1 MSTQKS
7 ARSLGIQWGVSLLLT
22 LACYVIPEQGI
33 YTHQVKL
40 FLTITVFSLALAAF
54 ELVPNLVVAVVMSG
68 FWIVAGVA
76 DIATVMSSWT
86 TPTMLML
93 IGAFFISASLEDS
106 GLLKRVAF
114 YLMCK
119 VKGNYF
125 ALLMS
130 LMVVSILLNI
140 LTFGNAYVIMPPLA
154 LGLCISLNGMKKKLG
169 AGIAAAVMLGCAT
182 SHAYTYHVAAWG
194 VISQLGAPFLGDDVV
209 TPFSIIIHNWPL
221 FIISVILLWVVSK
234 WYKPEEDLG
243 DIEYFRQHLAKM
255 GPISRREKAN
265 AVVLGVLLL
274 YSFTVNLTG
283 LDLNYGFALIPFA
296 LFLPFINGATQ
307 QTVEKVNF
315 EMLFFVAACMAI
327 GTVATNMGLGDAIAE
342 ACLKAL
348 GGNTS
353 PWLIIGIIFG
363 IVFILNFLMTPM
375 AIWSLITIPLL
386 TMVTNLGFSALPFAY
401 AINACAEAIIMPYE
415 YVPYLVI
422 FSFGMISMK
431 DFVMFNIVRSIV
443 VLLGIVFVLTGYWHL
458 IGLL

>member
-243 DIEYFRQHLAKM
+243 DIAYFRQHLAKM

-327 GTVATNMGLGDAIAE
+327 GTVATQLGLAE
-342 ACLKAL
+342 ELANLCMTLL
-348 GGNTS
+348 HGNDN
-353 PWLIIGIIFG
+353 IIVVLTVVFAV
-363 IVFILNFLMTPM
+363 VFILNFLMTPM
-375 AIWSLITIPLL
+375 AIWSILTVPLL
-386 TMVTNLGFSALPFAY
+386 SIAVNMGYNPLPFAY
-401 AINACAEAIIMPYE
+401 AVNAVAEAILLPYE

-422 FSFGMISMK
+422 YGFGLMKFK
-431 DFVMFNIVRSIV
+431 DFLVFNAIRSVLVLAGV
-443 VLLGIVFVLTGYWHL
+443 VLVLTGYWHI

>member
-1 MSTQKS
+1 
-7 ARSLGIQWGVSLLLT
+7 
-22 LACYVIPEQGI
+22 
-33 YTHQVKL
+33 
-40 FLTITVFSLALAAF
+40 
-54 ELVPNLVVAVVMSG
+54 
-68 FWIVAGVA
+68 
-76 DIATVMSSWT
+76 
-86 TPTMLML
+86 
-93 IGAFFISASLEDS
+93 
-106 GLLKRVAF
+106 
-114 YLMCK
+114 
-119 VKGNYF
+119 
-125 ALLMS
+125 
-130 LMVVSILLNI
+130 
-140 LTFGNAYVIMPPLA
+140 
-154 LGLCISLNGMKKKLG
+154 
-169 AGIAAAVMLGCAT
+169 MLGCAT

-243 DIEYFRQHLAKM
+243 DIAYFRQHLAKM

-353 PWLIIGIIFG
+353 PMLIIAIIFG

-431 DFVMFNIVRSIV
+431 DFVVFNIVRSIV
-443 VLLGIVFVLTGYWHL
+443 VLLGIVVVLTGYWHL
-458 IGLL
+458 IGLM

>member
-1 MSTQKS
+1 M
-7 ARSLGIQWGVSLLLT
+7 
-22 LACYVIPEQGI
+22 
-33 YTHQVKL
+33 
-40 FLTITVFSLALAAF
+40 
-54 ELVPNLVVAVVMSG
+54 
-68 FWIVAGVA
+68 
-76 DIATVMSSWT
+76 
-86 TPTMLML
+86 
-93 IGAFFISASLEDS
+93 
-106 GLLKRVAF
+106 
-114 YLMCK
+114 
-119 VKGNYF
+119 
-125 ALLMS
+125 
-130 LMVVSILLNI
+130 
-140 LTFGNAYVIMPPLA
+140 
-154 LGLCISLNGMKKKLG
+154 
-169 AGIAAAVMLGCAT
+169 
-182 SHAYTYHVAAWG
+182 
-194 VISQLGAPFLGDDVV
+194 
-209 TPFSIIIHNWPL
+209 
-221 FIISVILLWVVSK
+221 
-234 WYKPEEDLG
+234 
-243 DIEYFRQHLAKM
+243 
-255 GPISRREKAN
+255 
-265 AVVLGVLLL
+265 LLL

-353 PWLIIGIIFG
+353 PMLIIAIIFG

-431 DFVMFNIVRSIV
+431 DFVVFNIVRSIV
-443 VLLGIVFVLTGYWHL
+443 VLLGIVVVLTGYWHL
-458 IGLL
+458 IGLM